1 MEILFLLAYLGI
13 ILLNNYKKKSNY
25 WIPHYTSYVI
35 VSRPKVTN
43 FAKQKKEPN

>member
-1 MEILFLLAYLGI
+1 MEILFLLAYLAN
-13 ILLNNYKKKSNY
+13 ILLNDYKKKSNY
-25 WIPHYTSYVI
+25 WIPHYTSY